1 MTNSSA
7 LENTQLKSFQIILG
21 HHRYSLTGNFNEITR
36 KIEFIRYIG
45 SLSTRHS
52 RKPAYPAFYDV
63 VEIIIIPHY
72 VDLDRTKLIS

>member
-1 MTNSSA
+1 MTNTSA
-7 LENTQLKSFQIILG
+7 LENTQFKSIQIILG
-21 HHRYSLTGNFNEITR
+21 HHRYSLTGKFNEMAR

-52 RKPAYPAFYDV
+52 RKPACLASSYV

>member
-7 LENTQLKSFQIILG
+7 LENTQFSSIQIIPG
-21 HHRYSLTGNFNEITR
+21 RHKYSLTGKFNEMTR

-52 RKPAYPAFYDV
+52 RKPASPASSDV

-72 VDLDRTKLIS
+72 AHLDRTKLIS